1 MGAEER
7 VTRRV
12 TIGGVWHSRR
22 PVTDNG
28 TVAEGRIIVVGGGI
42 AGLCT
47 AYYLRKAGA
56 AVSLFETRR
65 VGSGASAGNA
75 GWITPAQAGPLPEP
89 GLLSYGMRSLVDRD
103 STLYFEPRQLV
114 RMIPWLLRFARR
126 CNEPDHVAGRIA
138 LAGLGRR
145 SVELLEGMAA
155 DGVDFELQRAP
166 LLLAAKDPAHAQAFL
181 DRLAPLGR
189 LGLRIPQAVL
199 GRDEIRSLEPVLS
212 DAVQAG
218 FVIEQHCGVKPLAL
232 VEAVRDRL
240 LELGVEVNEGT
251 EVREIDV
258 EGSRLVALRTSTG
271 RHRCASVVLAAGAW
285 MAPVARLFG
294 MRLPIEAGKGYSFE
308 VRPRQM
314 PRHALLLL
322 EPHVGCSPI
331 GDRLRIAGT
340 MEFSGVNARLDRRRI
355 QSILAGA
362 GEMIGAW
369 DGPDEDTVWS
379 GLRPI
384 APDGL
389 PIIDRHARLGNVFF
403 AGAYSMLGMTLAAPA
418 GESLARFVLSG
429 ERPPELEPFRAT
441 RFGLVR
447 SILAAN

>member
-1 MGAEER
+1 M
-7 VTRRV
+7 
-12 TIGGVWHSRR
+12 
-22 PVTDNG
+22 D
-28 TVAEGRIIVVGGGI
+28 EGPIVVVGGGI

-47 AYYLRKAGA
+47 AYYLRRAGA
-56 AVSLFETRR
+56 TVSVLETRR

-89 GLLSYGMRSLVDRD
+89 GLLSYGIRSLVDRD
-103 STLYFEPRQLV
+103 SALYFEPRQLV

-126 CNEPDHVAGRIA
+126 CNEADHVTGRIA
-138 LAGLGRR
+138 LAGLGLR
-145 SVELLEGMAA
+145 SVELLEAMAG
-155 DGVDFELQRAP
+155 DGVGFELDRSP
-166 LLLAAKDPAHAQAFL
+166 LLLAAKDLAHAQAFL
-181 DRLAPLGR
+181 DQLEPLGR
-189 LGLRIPQAVL
+189 LGFRIPERVL
-199 GRDEIRSLEPVLS
+199 DGDELRSLEPVLS

-218 FVIEQHCGVKPLAL
+218 FVIEQHCGVQPLAL
-232 VEAVRDRL
+232 VEALRDRL
-240 LELGVEVNEGT
+240 LELGVEVSEGT
-251 EVREIDV
+251 EVRDIDV
-258 EGSRLVALRTSTG
+258 EGSRVVALRTSTG
-271 RHRCASVVLAAGAW
+271 RRRCGNVVLAAGAW
-285 MAPVARLFG
+285 MARLGGLFG
-294 MRLPIEAGKGYSFE
+294 LRLPIAAGKGYSFT
-308 VRPRQM
+308 VRPRQV

-322 EPHVGCSPI
+322 ESHVGCSAD

-355 QSILAGA
+355 RSILAGA

-369 DGPDEDTVWS
+369 DGPDEDTMWS

-389 PIIDRHARLGNVFF
+389 PIIDRHPRLPNVFF

-429 ERPPELEPFRAT
+429 ERPGELEPFRAT

-447 SILAAN
+447 SVMPPTVPGPSAAPR